1 MAGGV
6 NVKMG
11 VSGVAQFKQSI
22 NQARQN
28 MKTLDAQLAL
38 TEKQYKATGDAE
50 TYMQQKTEQL
60 KAKLEEQKA
69 IAANAEKAL
78 QEMTERGVDKSSKAF
93 QDMLRTLIQAKGDML
108 DTENAMG
115 GLAEKADD
123 AGNEVDTMNNQL
135 KDIGKDVKVKNV
147 TDALDKITA
156 GMTNVIKKAWKMGE
170 AIVDATL
177 GAGNWA
183 DEIKTTSDMYKDTLN
198 LFGGGADATETL
210 QRMRKTANLI
220 DTDVDAI
227 LNAQDKLRK
236 NSEKQDKEAMGAWA
250 YLGIDPNG
258 KNPVDLFWETGE
270 AIAALG
276 DEEDKVAYAQK
287 LFGKS
292 WRELLPLFNAGRDEY
307 EKTMQS
313 WSVVENDQIDNLGK
327 MDDQYQKLQGE
338 WETFKYELLSTFSGP
353 LTTGME
359 KITSLFEELN
369 KYLDTPEGK
378 AMLEQMG
385 DTITQLINDLTNVSP
400 ADVIN
405 GLKGVV
411 DGIKSG
417 LEWIKDNKES
427 VVGAVKAF
435 IAVWAGLEGA
445 KGVNTAL
452 QLFRGL
458 GWGGGGGG
466 GTTGGG
472 GGFGNLFTGG
482 GGGVGATAGGTV
494 IAGTGLEVAGGIGA
508 GLYMM
513 LGALLID
520 AWVEHDKAIEEDQRK
535 AAEEA
540 ARLVEQTQEFQE
552 KGVNSEV
559 MNAWDLMI
567 SPYMNTNDTGGDFFK
582 SLIEHRKAWMEDG
595 DAVMDTLAEALND
608 DTWDRMTE
616 ILDTLEAGGQIYDG
630 STREIYDEMREQVER
645 MAEVAN
651 DLNDEGA
658 KEISKAGAEIAGA
671 AEVMKNLPKQTATAV
686 HDVINGMNVV
696 IDGNSLT
703 SVVGQV
709 MATWV
714 DNT

>member
-78 QEMTERGVDKSSKAF
+78 QDMTERGVDKSSKAF

-123 AGNEVDTMNNQL
+123 AGNEVNTMNNQL
-135 KDIGKDVKVKNV
+135 KDIGKDVKTKNV

-156 GMTNVIKKAWKMGE
+156 GMTNVIQKAWKMGE

-177 GAGNWA
+177 GAGSWA

-198 LFGGGADATETL
+198 LFGGGAEATETL

-220 DTDVDAI
+220 DTDVDTI
-227 LNAQDKLRK
+227 LNAQDKLK
-236 NSEKQDKEAMGAWA
+236 INSEKQDKEAMGAWA
-250 YLGIDPNG
+250 YLGLDPNG

-307 EKTMQS
+307 EKTMQA

-417 LEWIKDNKES
+417 LEWIKDNKDL
-427 VVGAVKAF
+427 VVGAVEAF

-445 KGVNTAL
+445 KGVNIAL

-458 GWGGGGGG
+458 GWGGG

-482 GGGVGATAGGTV
+482 GGGVGATTGGTV
-494 IAGTGLEVAGGIGA
+494 IAGTGLEVAGGIGT

-567 SPYMNTNDTGGDFFK
+567 SPYMNTSDTGGDFFK

-630 STREIYDEMREQVER
+630 STRELYDEMREQLER
-645 MAEVAN
+645 FAIVA
-651 DLNDEGA
+651 DELNTDGSQNIKQGGED
-658 KEISKAGAEIAGA
+658 ISKAAEKMEKLPQETGRAVSAALNGARVI
-671 AEVMKNLPKQTATAV
+671 
-686 HDVINGMNVV
+686 INGQEMAA
-696 IDGNSLT
+696 
-703 SVVGQV
+703 VVGEF
-709 MATWV
+709 MAQWV
-714 DNT
+714 NSQ